1 MGLSNLE
8 PQFRKAYL
16 VLIEKFNTNPF
27 TFEEAAEVLES
38 ASRNLGVKFANKK
51 EVLSELERAGLLEK
65 KPSEKDKRK
74 KIYRLKEST
83 VFGKTGLGKDELINL
98 LKEGAD
104 IIRTAVDYK
113 VLLLFLFYKAISD
126 KYLLEVRKL
135 EKERPNTKGE
145 KLYRIA
151 NIRILKLYDTDNKRL
166 LVWHE
171 VKNEPTEFINALNRI
186 VELNREKL
194 NKLDELIKRTG
205 LPTLFEGENSIIV
218 KRLIN
223 LFSRLD
229 LSESEYDILGDA
241 YEWILYYFAPLKAKE
256 GEVYTPVE
264 VSRLLA
270 NLIEPRGE
278 EVILDPACG
287 SASMLIEQNIYA
299 KNKDENSNI
308 TLIGQERNEVTAVLA
323 ELNFILHGIKNTK
336 VFIGDSLLNS
346 KFEEFIKREFYED
359 GKADKVVA
367 NPPWNQKKLYNE
379 TTLKQNPKHREIFEF
394 GYTTDQS
401 ADWAWIQLINYY
413 TRKKAGIVID
423 SGALFRGGRE
433 KTIRAKFIKEDLIDC
448 VILLPEKIFYNT
460 QAPGVIIIL
469 SKEKP
474 EERKEKILFIN
485 ASKEY
490 IPHPEEKK
498 LNKLSEE
505 NIKKIAEVYREFK
518 EVEGFSRVVHI
529 NGIEKNDFNLNVS
542 LYVSPNEEEEK
553 INLEEEFKK
562 LEALNR
568 EYTERFGKVRE
579 YIKEVLKVS
588 EEIV

>member
-16 VLIEKFNTNPF
+16 ALIEKFNTNPF
-27 TFEEAAEVLES
+27 TFEEAVEVLES
-38 ASRNLGVKFANKK
+38 ASENLGVKFANKK
-51 EVLSELERAGLLEK
+51 EVLLELEKAGLLEK
-65 KPSEKDKRK
+65 KTSEKDKRK

-83 VFGKTGLGKDELINL
+83 IFGKNRIGKDELINL

-113 VLLLFLFYKAISD
+113 ILLLFLFYKAISD
-126 KYLLEVRKL
+126 KYLLEVRRL
-135 EKERPNTKGE
+135 EKEKPNAKGE

-151 NIRILKLYDTDNKRL
+151 NIRILKLYDTDNKKL

-171 VKNEPTEFINALNRI
+171 VKNEPAEFINALYRI
-186 VELNREKL
+186 VELNRERL

-205 LPTLFEGENSIIV
+205 LPSLFEGENSIIV

-223 LFSRLD
+223 LFSRVD
-229 LSESEYDILGDA
+229 FSEFEYDILGDA
-241 YEWILYYFAPLKAKE
+241 YEWILYYFAPSKAKE

-270 NLIEPRGE
+270 NLIEPQGE

-287 SASMLIEQNIYA
+287 SASMLIEQYLYA
-299 KNKDENSNI
+299 KEREEDPNI
-308 TLIGQERNEVTAVLA
+308 TLVGQERNEVTAVLA
-323 ELNFILHGIKNTK
+323 ELNFILHGIKNAK
-336 VFIGDSLLNS
+336 VFIGDSLLNP
-346 KFEEFIKREFYED
+346 KFEEYIKTYNPD

-367 NPPWNQKKLYNE
+367 NPPWNQKKVYNE
-379 TTLKQNPKHREIFEF
+379 ITLKQNPKHREIFEF

-413 TRKKAGIVID
+413 ARKKAGIVID

-433 KTIRAKFIKEDLIDC
+433 KAIRAEFVKKDLIDC

-469 SKEKP
+469 NKEKP
-474 EERKEKILFIN
+474 EERKGKILFVN

-505 NIKKIAEVYREFK
+505 NIKKIAQVYREFK
-518 EVEGFSRVVHI
+518 EVEGFSHVVSI
-529 NGIEKNDFNLNVS
+529 EDIEKNDFNLNVS
-542 LYVSPNEEEEK
+542 LYVSPIEEEEK

-568 EYTERFGKVRE
+568 EYTERFEKVRE

-588 EEIV
+588 EGVI

>member
-1 MGLSNLE
+1 MGLENLE

-16 VLIEKFNTNPF
+16 ILLDKFNTDPF
-27 TFEEAAEVLES
+27 TFEEAVEVLES
-38 ASRNLGVKFANKK
+38 ASKSLGVKFANKK
-51 EVLSELERAGLLEK
+51 EVLSELEKAGLLEK
-65 KPSEKDKRK
+65 RPHEKDRRK
-74 KIYRLKEST
+74 KIYRLKENT
-83 VFGKTGLGKDELINL
+83 VLKKTKIGKDELISL

-126 KYLLEVRKL
+126 KYLFEVRKL
-135 EKERPNTKGE
+135 EKEKPNTSRE
-145 KLYRIA
+145 KLYKIA
-151 NIRILKLYDTDNKRL
+151 NIRILKLYDTDNGKL
-166 LVWHE
+166 LAWHE
-171 VKNEPTEFINALNRI
+171 VKNEPAEFINALYRI
-186 VELNREKL
+186 VELNGDKL
-194 NKLDELIKRTG
+194 YRLDELIKRTG
-205 LPTLFEGENSIIV
+205 LPSLFEGENSTIV

-223 LFSRLD
+223 LFSRVD
-229 LSESEYDILGDA
+229 FSVFEYDILGDA
-241 YEWILYYFAPLKAKE
+241 YEWILYYFAPTKAKE
-256 GEVYTPVE
+256 GEVYTPIE
-264 VSRLLA
+264 VSRLIA
-270 NLIEPRGE
+270 NLIEPQGE

-287 SASMLIEQNIYA
+287 SASMLIEQYLYA
-299 KNKDENSNI
+299 KSVNGNPNI

-323 ELNFILHGIKNTK
+323 ELNFILHGIKNAK
-336 VFIGDSLLNS
+336 VFIGDSLLNP
-346 KFEEFIKREFYED
+346 KFEDFIKEFYED

-367 NPPWNQKKLYNE
+367 NPPWNQKKVYNE
-379 TTLKQNPKHREIFEF
+379 TTLKQNPKHRDIFEF
-394 GYTTDQS
+394 GYTTEQS

-413 TRKKAGIVID
+413 ARKKAGIVID

-433 KTIRAKFIKEDLIDC
+433 KTIRERFVKEDLIDC

-469 SKEKP
+469 NKEKP
-474 EERKEKILFIN
+474 EERKGKILFIN

-498 LNKLSEE
+498 LNKLSDE

-529 NGIEKNDFNLNVS
+529 NDIENNDFNLNVS

-568 EYTERFGKVRE
+568 EYTERFEKIRE

-588 EEIV
+588 EGLV